1 MRSLTQQEKD
11 LMQKTLLI
19 RRFSNPDKKRLT
31 TAIYARKSSEDENA
45 TSIDTQITD
54 CRLLIQENA
63 DLLEL
68 DEQYIYKD
76 EAKSG
81 MFQDNRPDFQRLMT
95 EVRNGNVDVIVF
107 YHHERLTR
115 NVGDFSNIRAELE
128 RRNVFLVFGNVYY
141 ENTNM
146 GEFYANLSFAMAQFE
161 ARTAASKTARTLH
174 LRAEKGK
181 SAGGRAPYG
190 LKCIGKQFDI
200 EETEAPAVK
209 MLFNMAESGQ
219 SYEKIIA
226 ELTAHGY
233 RTRAGKK
240 FSKATI
246 SDMLRNW
253 KYAGVYVYCRK
264 DKNGNPINRKSHRVL
279 LGEQEEV
286 RNDDTVLQAIV
297 PKRQF
302 LKVQKMLEA
311 REIGSTKQNARPD
324 YLLSG
329 LVRCG
334 CGKSMYGETVK
345 GKRGKGTYR
354 YYTCPNQRSKQGCT
368 VLKLDADYLE
378 TAVKKVVYRE
388 VQSLLKGNA
397 LTADML
403 AEKQKEYQGKIGY
416 LSRRIQDV
424 ERENGKLAHR
434 LTSVD
439 ESVASVLE
447 KKIAENTE
455 VIKTMQAKRK
465 KLYKITAYMQT
476 LQDKDGQSIA
486 ETRLY
491 ADVELTRK
499 LIRTFIQEIVIT
511 NDNVKIKLNN

>member
-1 MRSLTQQEKD
+1 
-11 LMQKTLLI
+11 
-19 RRFSNPDKKRLT
+19 
-31 TAIYARKSSEDENA
+31 
-45 TSIDTQITD
+45 
-54 CRLLIQENA
+54 
-63 DLLEL
+63 
-68 DEQYIYKD
+68 
-76 EAKSG
+76 
-81 MFQDNRPDFQRLMT
+81 
-95 EVRNGNVDVIVF
+95 
-107 YHHERLTR
+107 
-115 NVGDFSNIRAELE
+115 
-128 RRNVFLVFGNVYY
+128 
-141 ENTNM
+141 
-146 GEFYANLSFAMAQFE
+146 
-161 ARTAASKTARTLH
+161 
-174 LRAEKGK
+174 
-181 SAGGRAPYG
+181 
-190 LKCIGKQFDI
+190 
-200 EETEAPAVK
+200 
-209 MLFNMAESGQ
+209 
-219 SYEKIIA
+219 
-226 ELTAHGY
+226 
-233 RTRAGKK
+233 
-240 FSKATI
+240 
-246 SDMLRNW
+246 
-253 KYAGVYVYCRK
+253 
-264 DKNGNPINRKSHRVL
+264 
-279 LGEQEEV
+279 
-286 RNDDTVLQAIV
+286 
-297 PKRQF
+297 
-302 LKVQKMLEA
+302 MLEA

-368 VLKLDADYLE
+368 VLKWDADYLE

-388 VQSLLKGNA
+388 VQALLKGNV

-447 KKIAENTE
+447 KKIAENAE

-465 KLYKITAYMQT
+465 KLNTITAYMQT